1 MKTFIKVVLILTVV
15 AVAMFDVGS
24 PLWNRSDAAGAADDA
39 SQVAARTYFETG
51 DLNAAEPAAR
61 QAAAIRG
68 ATLTGMTVEEDGSIK
83 VTVAHPAHSLVLH
96 HISAL
101 RNWYN
106 VTATATAP
114 PIRA

>member
-1 MKTFIKVVLILTVV
+1 MKTFVKLVIILTIV
-15 AVAMFDVGS
+15 AIAMFDVGS

-51 DLNAAEPAAR
+51 DLNAAGTAAR

-68 ATLTGMTVEEDGSIK
+68 ATLTGMTLEDDGSIK
-83 VTVAHPAHSLVLH
+83 VTVADPAHSLVLH

>member
-1 MKTFIKVVLILTVV
+1 MRAFIKFVIIVTIV

-51 DLNAAEPAAR
+51 DLNAAQTAAR

-68 ATLTGMTVEEDGSIK
+68 ATLTNMTLEPDGSIK
-83 VTVAHPAHSLVLH
+83 VTVTHPAHSIILH
-96 HISAL
+96 RISAL
-101 RNWYN
+101 KNWYN
-106 VTATATAP
+106 VTASATAP
-114 PIRA
+114 PLQA

>member
-1 MKTFIKVVLILTVV
+1 M
-15 AVAMFDVGS
+15 
-24 PLWNRSDAAGAADDA
+24 
-39 SQVAARTYFETG
+39 
-51 DLNAAEPAAR
+51 
-61 QAAAIRG
+61 
-68 ATLTGMTVEEDGSIK
+68 TLEEDGSIK
-83 VTVAHPAHSLVLH
+83 VTVAYPAHSLVLH

>member
-1 MKTFIKVVLILTVV
+1 MKTSIKFVIFVVIV

-24 PLWNRSDAAGAADDA
+24 PLWNRSNAAGAANDA

-51 DLNAAEPAAR
+51 DLNATEAAAR

-68 ATLTGMTVEEDGSIK
+68 ATLTGLTLEADGSIK

-106 VTATATAP
+106 VTASATAP